1 MAFPGIA
8 SLIGVII
15 SHVIVLFDF
24 IEETHEKNEPF
35 EQAIRDPASVTIRC
49 RPKVQKVGIATFSG
63 SCANP
68 SLDSKSFNYGPAIAD
83 VLIGVSWVRA
93 TGDRFK

>member
-49 RPKVQKVGIATFSG
+49 RPKAQKVGIATFSD

-68 SLDSKSFNYGPAIAD
+68 SPDSKSLSSGLSIAD
-83 VLIGVSWVRA
+83 LLIGVSWVRA
-93 TGDRFK
+93 TGDKFK